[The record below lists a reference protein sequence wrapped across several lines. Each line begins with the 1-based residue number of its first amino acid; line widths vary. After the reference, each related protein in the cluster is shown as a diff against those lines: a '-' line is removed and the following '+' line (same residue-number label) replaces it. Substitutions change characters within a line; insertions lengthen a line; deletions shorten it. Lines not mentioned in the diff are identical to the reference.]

1 MLNGS
6 ESLQHWNYIDFEPLR
21 GGFDLGRASCDKYN
35 LVTDF
40 VNRRKFNTLEC
51 VKLKCV
57 EEKQHEG

>member
-1 MLNGS
+1 MKLCKDCP
-6 ESLQHWNYIDFEPLR
+6 HFHIDFEPLR

-57 EEKQHEG
+57 EEEQHERDS